1 MTLFLLLLGFV
12 IVAAGLALYFVKT
25 DHGEKEPIGALWIAF
40 GFGALAAL
48 AAGLLESWLLPSPQ
62 QAVTK
67 SLANLLVVAMAI
79 GLIEELVKFVPF
91 ALFIRSKRYF
101 NENTDGIIYF
111 ALVGLGF
118 GLPENILYTMQ
129 YGVSTGVG
137 RLIITPLFHA
147 AITGF
152 VGYFFVRYKLGGG
165 SLLKVVGALAAAI
178 VLHGIYDFGL
188 TSNIL
193 VYTVISLAIAFGL
206 TVALF
211 GLYWH
216 ARDLDERA
224 GLSSVGRNN
233 YCRSC
238 GQRNAKHNLYCT
250 QCGQRA

>member
-1 MTLFLLLLGFV
+1 MALFLLILSFV
-12 IVAAGLALYFVKT
+12 LVAAGLAIYFVKT

-40 GFGALAAL
+40 GCGALAAV
-48 AAGLLESWLLPSPQ
+48 AAGVIESFLLPTPQ
-62 QAVTK
+62 QAATQ
-67 SLANLLVVAMAI
+67 SLSSLLLVALAI
-79 GLIEELVKFVPF
+79 GLIEETVKFIPF
-91 ALFIRSKRYF
+91 ALFIRNKRYF

-118 GLPENILYTMQ
+118 GLPENILYTLH

-137 RLIITPLFHA
+137 RLVITPLFHA
-147 AITGF
+147 AITGI

-165 SLLKVVGALAAAI
+165 SVWRVVIALLTAI
-178 VLHGIYDFGL
+178 VIHGLYDFGL
-188 TSNIL
+188 TSLIT
-193 VYTVISLAIAFGL
+193 VYTIMAVFITFGL
-206 TVALF
+206 TATLF

-224 GLSSVGRNN
+224 GLSSVGHND

>member
-1 MTLFLLLLGFV
+1 MALFLLLTCFV
-12 IVAAGLALYFVKT
+12 LVAAGLAIYFVKT
-25 DHGEKEPIGALWIAF
+25 DHGEKEPIGALWLAF
-40 GFGALAAL
+40 GFGSLAAI
-48 AAGLLESWLLPSPQ
+48 AAGVIESFLLPTPQ
-62 QAVTK
+62 QAATE
-67 SLANLLVVAMAI
+67 SLSSLLLVALAI

-91 ALFIRSKRYF
+91 ALFIKNKRYF

-118 GLPENILYTMQ
+118 GLPENILYTLH

-137 RLIITPLFHA
+137 RLVITPLFHA
-147 AITGF
+147 AITGV
-152 VGYFFVRYKLGGG
+152 VGYFFIRYKLGGG
-165 SLLKVVGALAAAI
+165 SIWRVIAALAVA
-178 VLHGIYDFGL
+178 VLLHGLYDFGL
-188 TSNIL
+188 TSSVMI
-193 VYTVISLAIAFGL
+193 YTIVSICITFGL

-224 GLSSVGRNN
+224 GLSSVGHND

-238 GQRNAKHNLYCT
+238 GQRNSKHNLYCT